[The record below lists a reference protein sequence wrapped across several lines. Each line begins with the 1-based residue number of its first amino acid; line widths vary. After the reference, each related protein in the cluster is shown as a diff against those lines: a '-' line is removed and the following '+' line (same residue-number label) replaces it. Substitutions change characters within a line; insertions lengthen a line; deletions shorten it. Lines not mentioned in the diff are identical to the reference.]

1 MEGAF
6 HLTGITIVVLAAMVC
21 GMLMTA
27 IRQPPIVG
35 YILAGVILGPSGL
48 ELVRDREQ
56 VTILAELGVLMLLYF
71 IGMELSLRSFRRMWR
86 LAVLTA
92 LIQIGVSTGAM
103 LLLMNLLAWPIEQ
116 AVLFG
121 FVLALSSTAVA
132 VRMLEDIGELR
143 TRAGRI
149 TVGVL
154 IAQDLAVAPMLLII
168 GSMSGGEIS
177 YWVFLKVAVSVAI
190 LTAAILFFSGRRK
203 INLFFASLLTSK
215 PDLAPLMALCL
226 CFGFAAVSGLA
237 GLSPPFGAFLAG
249 LIVGSSAQRQLVYE
263 MAKPIESI
271 LMMAF
276 FLSIGLLID
285 LPFLWENLGVV
296 VLLWLFITVFKTALN
311 TAVLHLLGERWQVAF
326 LSSAVLA
333 QIGEFS
339 FVLGGAAMNHWIIGT
354 DIHRMIV
361 AVTVLS
367 LVSSPLYLAT
377 ARRIQHHAVH
387 PIDSIKSLL
396 RQVYSRELELT
407 RRATSAVVAAGSRLA
422 SGVRAAV
429 SVVSV
434 PGRKRAD
441 DSPVTGEAASDAA
454 TDGPNDE
461 NARAAPAATEE
472 SATAD
477 ATADEVTE
485 ETAEEAGEETTER
498 PDGQEMHA
506 DAGTGTH
513 AGPTRRRH
521 RRGRPR
527 AVGRTGRR
535 SSGDT

>member
-6 HLTGITIVVLAAMVC
+6 HLTGITIVVLAAMIC

-35 YILAGVILGPSGL
+35 YIVAGVILGPSGF

-56 VTILAELGVLMLLYF
+56 VTVLAELGVLMLLYF
-71 IGMELSLRSFRRMWR
+71 VGMELSLRSFRRMWR
-86 LAVLTA
+86 LAVLTT

-103 LLLMNLLAWPIEQ
+103 LALMRFVDWPVEQ

-121 FVLALSSTAVA
+121 FVIALSSTAVA
-132 VRMLEDIGELR
+132 IRMLEDIGQLR

-168 GSMSGGEIS
+168 GSMSGGEFS
-177 YWVFLKVAVSVAI
+177 YWLIVKVVASVAI
-190 LTAAILFFSGRRK
+190 LTGAILLLSRRRK

-226 CFGFAAVSGLA
+226 CFTFAAASGLV

-249 LIVGSSAQRQLVYE
+249 LLVGSSAQRQTVYE
-263 MAKPIESI
+263 MAKPIESV

-285 LPFLWENLGVV
+285 IPFLWENIGVV

-311 TAVLHLLGERWQVAF
+311 TGVLHMLGERWTVAF

-339 FVLGGAAMNHWIIGT
+339 FVLGGAAVSHWIIGT
-354 DIHRMIV
+354 DIHRLIV

-367 LVSSPLYLAT
+367 LISSPLYLAT
-377 ARRIQHHAVH
+377 ARRMQHRAVDR
-387 PIDSIKSLL
+387 IDSMKGIL
-396 RQVYSRELELT
+396 RFVYYRELELA
-407 RRATSAVVAAGSRLA
+407 RWAGARVVVASR
-422 SGVRAAV
+422 GVGEGLR
-429 SVVSV
+429 
-434 PGRKRAD
+434 
-441 DSPVTGEAASDAA
+441 PVTTAFIAVPLWAGTKFRVARPGKAGAK
-454 TDGPNDE
+454 TD
-461 NARAAPAATEE
+461 TEQ
-472 SATAD
+472 
-477 ATADEVTE
+477 
-485 ETAEEAGEETTER
+485 AEQEAGEPPAEPEAPSETPEKNAELGIR
-498 PDGQEMHA
+498 NGNGLP
-506 DAGTGTH
+506 
-513 AGPTRRRH
+513 RRRDRRSGPRAMGRSG
-521 RRGRPR
+521 RRG
-527 AVGRTGRR
+527 G
-535 SSGDT
+535 GDT

>member
-168 GSMSGGEIS
+168 GSMSGGKIT

-326 LSSAVLA
+326 LSSAVMA

-387 PIDSIKSLL
+387 PIDSVKSLL
-396 RQVYSRELELT
+396 RLVYSRELELT
-407 RRATSAVVAAGSRLA
+407 RRATAALISAGGRVARGARAAGSI
-422 SGVRAAV
+422 
-429 SVVSV
+429 VSV
-434 PGRKRAD
+434 PGRK
-441 DSPVTGEAASDAA
+441 A
-454 TDGPNDE
+454 TDHF
-461 NARAAPAATEE
+461 
-472 SATAD
+472 
-477 ATADEVTE
+477 TADEPPASGAKADDDEAAAPTPD
-485 ETAEEAGEETTER
+485 ETARDAAQDAVPQSDDAASEATQEEDTDRSDEQET
-498 PDGQEMHA
+498 HA

-527 AVGRTGRR
+527 TVGRTGRR

>member
-48 ELVRDREQ
+48 ELVKDREQ

-86 LAVLTA
+86 LAVLTT

-103 LLLMNLLAWPIEQ
+103 LLLMNLLEWPIEQ

-190 LTAAILFFSGRRK
+190 LTGAILFFSGRRK

-249 LIVGSSAQRQLVYE
+249 LIVGSSAQRQHVYE

-296 VLLWLFITVFKTALN
+296 ILLWLFITVFKTALN

-387 PIDSIKSLL
+387 PIDSVKSLL
-396 RQVYSRELELT
+396 RLVYSRELELT
-407 RRATSAVVAAGSRLA
+407 RRATNAVVSAGGRAAAGL
-422 SGVRAAV
+422 RAAV
-429 SVVSV
+429 SAVPF
-434 PGRKRAD
+434 PGRKTAGPPPN
-441 DSPVTGEAASDAA
+441 SEEAAPDGRSPEKEDEASAASPAEPAREQAGTVPEDDA
-454 TDGPNDE
+454 PE
-461 NARAAPAATEE
+461 ATEE
-472 SATAD
+472 IQKTAD
-477 ATADEVTE
+477 GDTADETATE
-485 ETAEEAGEETTER
+485 PTEP
-498 PDGQEMHA
+498 PDGQESHA

-513 AGPTRRRH
+513 AGEARRRH

-527 AVGRTGRR
+527 TV
-535 SSGDT
+535 